1 MKECP
6 ICHELVGDT
15 ADNCFNCQYSFML
28 GKIPSQTEREDI
40 IKYQAEK
47 TENEQNF
54 RMRLEQLSQNIQKDK
69 NNIILKNPFY
79 EYQTVQLSD
88 NKSGYL
94 PKERLQS
101 VLDKYSQ
108 EGWRLHTI
116 TTNIASTSS
125 LGITDSYI
133 GAAKSSTDEITTLVF
148 ERCIRPAQY

>member
-6 ICHELVGDT
+6 NCHELIGDT

-28 GKIPSQTEREDI
+28 GKIPNRAEREDI

-47 TENEQNF
+47 TELEQNF
-54 RMRLEQLSQNIQKDK
+54 QVRLQQVIQNIQKDR
-69 NNIILKNPFY
+69 NDIILKNPFY
-79 EYQTVQLSD
+79 EYKTVQLSD
-88 NKSGYL
+88 NKNGCL

-101 VLDKYSQ
+101 VLDQYSQ